1 MATASTALPIV
12 SGGAFLIENR
22 APDEIFT
29 AEDLSEQHLAIA
41 RTVDEFWARE
51 VEPNREAI
59 QHHQPGVARDILRKA
74 AGLGLAAI
82 MIPEKFGGMELDIT
96 AMMVAGEHFAGDASW
111 SGWQSAHV
119 GIGTLPLLFFGNEQQ
134 KRKYLPKLANLEM
147 LAAYALT
154 EAHAGSDALAAR
166 TRADLSPD
174 GTHYILNGQKMW
186 ITNGGAADLFTVF
199 AKVGGE
205 KFTAFLVERGFG
217 VKSGAEEQK
226 MGIKG
231 SSTTALYFDNVPVPV
246 ENVLGEIGRGHIIAF
261 NILNLGRLKLGPG
274 TLGGAKKVLA
284 TCLKYAKALLRNN
297 SVTCGAE
304 SHSSIRRETRLAGV

>member
-1 MATASTALPIV
+1 
-12 SGGAFLIENR
+12 
-22 APDEIFT
+22 
-29 AEDLSEQHLAIA
+29 A
-41 RTVDEFWARE
+41 R
-51 VEPNREAI
+51 
-59 QHHQPGVARDILRKA
+59 
-74 AGLGLAAI
+74 
-82 MIPEKFGGMELDIT
+82 
-96 AMMVAGEHFAGDASW
+96 
-111 SGWQSAHV
+111 
-119 GIGTLPLLFFGNEQQ
+119 Q
-134 KRKYLPKLANLEM
+134 KKKYLPKLAQAEL

-154 EAHAGSDALAAR
+154 EPLAGSDALAAR
-166 TRADLSPD
+166 TRADLSAD

-217 VKSGAEEQK
+217 VKSGAEERK

-274 TLGGAKKVLA
+274 AMGSAKKVLA
-284 TCLKYAKALLRNN
+284 ASLKYAKERKAF
-297 SVTCGAE
+297 G
-304 SHSSIRRETRLAGV
+304 SSIAEFGAIQHKLAEMAIRIYVVESMVWRVVGLIESQLRAAT